1 MAIKTLPPTAAD
13 QAFRDDMMKVF
24 RKHLKPDTK
33 ERLLALASQVVGEVL
48 AHQDQRKW
56 TPAQCIEMIQA
67 NIEKGN
73 ANEVARM
80 MKLDGKRTPF
90 VN

>member
-1 MAIKTLPPTAAD
+1 MSTKLLSPTAAD
-13 QAFRDDMMKVF
+13 QAFHDDMMKMF
-24 RKHLKPDTK
+24 RKHLRPNTK

-73 ANEVARM
+73 ADEVARL
-80 MKLDGKRTPF
+80 MKLDGKQPPF
-90 VN
+90 IN